1 MRRIPIAGLVGLTL
15 AVGISFAVSADPG
28 GEIDPEL
35 AQVSQQRI
43 SGLLP
48 QIMAEKDIDL
58 WLTFTREGAT
68 DPLLA
73 QLGSDHMVARA
84 ALIFARTAEGGFRRI
99 AIAASYDVEPLM
111 SSSLYDTVISYRSEG
126 IRPHLRSVML
136 ALDPGTVV
144 VNSSR
149 DVPMADGL
157 TQGMRDY
164 IIEVLPEFEGRLES
178 AEELIISLFSR
189 KLPAEIAAT
198 RVAAE
203 QTQMML
209 AEALSRKVVRP
220 GKTTEADVA
229 NYLRKRAKKLG
240 MEQSCMSIVVGP
252 MRGHSDPTDRV
263 IQRGDLLRA
272 DVCFRYKGYSS
283 DIQRTAYV
291 LKKGERDAPD
301 FVKQLWEDA
310 KAANRAAL
318 AVMAP
323 GVTGN
328 AVDVAGRGYLEAHGY
343 EGYPHAAGHPIGP
356 QVHDIGPLLAPDW
369 PERYGNLGFFK
380 LEPGMTMA
388 VEPLLYTD
396 EPRLGGAINVGI
408 EENVVITE
416 TGYEVLGSLQE
427 ELWLIR

>member
-1 MRRIPIAGLVGLTL
+1 MRRTPIIVLVGLTAAIGL
-15 AVGISFAVSADPG
+15 AFAVPADPDG
-28 GEIDPEL
+28 DLDSDL
-35 AQVSQQRI
+35 ATVSQRRI
-43 SGLLP
+43 KSLLP
-48 QIMAEKDIDL
+48 QLMAEKNIDL

-68 DPLLA
+68 DPLLG

-111 SSSLYDTVISYRSEG
+111 SSALYDTVISYRSEG
-126 IRPHLRSVML
+126 IKPHLQEVLR
-136 ALDPGTVV
+136 ALSPASLV

-164 IIEVLPEFEGRLES
+164 ILEAVPEFTGRLES

-189 KLPAEIAAT
+189 KLPAEVKAT
-198 RVAAE
+198 RIAAE
-203 QTQMML
+203 QTQMLL
-209 AEALSRKVVRP
+209 AEALSRKVVKP
-220 GKTTEADVA
+220 GKTTEADIA
-229 NYLRKRAKKLG
+229 NYLRKRAKQLG
-240 MEQSCMSIVVGP
+240 MEQSCMSIVAGP
-252 MRGHSDPTDRV
+252 MRGHSDPSDRV

-301 FVKQLWEDA
+301 FVKQLWADA

-318 AVMAP
+318 AVMRP

-369 PERYGNLGFFK
+369 PERYGQFG
-380 LEPGMTMA
+380 
-388 VEPLLYTD
+388 
-396 EPRLGGAINVGI
+396 
-408 EENVVITE
+408 VVQT
-416 TGYEVLGSLQE
+416 
-427 ELWLIR
+427 